1 MEGFSDDAWI
11 AWWKGSV
18 ILVTCMQ
25 VYCEWVQ
32 DLFWH
37 WAFHSPPI
45 WYIQNKVTQHCS
57 LKCLTDAGGSPRVL
71 QFKTLMHRRSSNIAA
86 KDAVLLLH
94 KKNLPKC
101 FKKMHRSCMHALK
114 ALEMGKGGRHSMY
127 FLTVWSVC
135 LECRKEIRNGSH
147 HYTGEADVILY

>member
-1 MEGFSDDAWI
+1 
-11 AWWKGSV
+11 
-18 ILVTCMQ
+18 MQ

-45 WYIQNKVTQHCS
+45 WYIQNKVIQHCS
-57 LKCLTDAGGSPRVL
+57 LKCLTDAPRVL
-71 QFKTLMHRRSSNIAA
+71 QLKTLMHRRSSNIAA

-127 FLTVWSVC
+127 F
-135 LECRKEIRNGSH
+135 
-147 HYTGEADVILY
+147 

>member
-1 MEGFSDDAWI
+1 
-11 AWWKGSV
+11 
-18 ILVTCMQ
+18 MQ
-25 VYCEWVQ
+25 VYFEWVQ

-71 QFKTLMHRRSSNIAA
+71 QLKTLMHRRSSNIAA

-127 FLTVWSVC
+127 FLTV
-135 LECRKEIRNGSH
+135 
-147 HYTGEADVILY
+147 